1 MILSI
6 DIGRRNLGYVIGNK
20 QSLTMGL
27 YDIDEGKRGKGVL
40 YRTVRIHEFLK
51 EKFDKYPIEVVIIE
65 KQVPQNKVAM
75 EIMYLFV
82 SAVYFYCKKVI
93 LYNPKRKFTSL
104 SVNYTTKHKAH
115 KKLAIDLVKNY
126 LEKYKPEDYYIFE
139 TFTKQDDISDALL
152 MMLTYMYKRDKEELM
167 KIRSCANEIGEANE
181 LREPKI
187 NIPAEKELERLTE
200 KELEKVYWS
209 QEAVKERQE
218 VEREEVE
225 REESSNL
232 DDILDQRE
240 YLLGLL

>member
-93 LYNPKRKFTSL
+93 LYQPKRKFTSL

-126 LEKYKPEDYYIFE
+126 LEKYKPEDYCIFE
-139 TFTKQDDISDALL
+139 SFTKQDDISDALL

-167 KIRSCANEIGEANE
+167 KIRDAST
-181 LREPKI
+181 
-187 NIPAEKELERLTE
+187 EKELERLTE

-209 QEAVKERQE
+209 QEVERQE
-218 VEREEVE
+218 VVKER
-225 REESSNL
+225 SSNL

-240 YLLGLL
+240 YLMGLL

>member
-126 LEKYKPEDYYIFE
+126 LEKYKPEDYYLFE
-139 TFTKQDDISDALL
+139 SFTKQDDISDALL
-152 MMLTYMYKRDKEELM
+152 MMLTYLFKGDKEELM
-167 KIRSCANEIGEANE
+167 KIRDASS
-181 LREPKI
+181 
-187 NIPAEKELERLTE
+187 EKELERLTE